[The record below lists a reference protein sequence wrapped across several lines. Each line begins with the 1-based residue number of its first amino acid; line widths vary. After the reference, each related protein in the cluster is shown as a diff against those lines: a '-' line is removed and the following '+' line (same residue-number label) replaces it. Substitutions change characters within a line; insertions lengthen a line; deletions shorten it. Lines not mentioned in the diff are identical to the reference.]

1 MIYGYA
7 WVSILGQD
15 LETQIIAL
23 TNQSYGKIYTKKI
36 LEQKLNE
43 NNFSSY

>member
-7 WVSILGQD
+7 RVSTWSQD

-23 TNQSYGKIYTKKI
+23 TNQSCDKIYTEKYTGTQI
-36 LEQKLNE
+36 E
-43 NNFSSY
+43 